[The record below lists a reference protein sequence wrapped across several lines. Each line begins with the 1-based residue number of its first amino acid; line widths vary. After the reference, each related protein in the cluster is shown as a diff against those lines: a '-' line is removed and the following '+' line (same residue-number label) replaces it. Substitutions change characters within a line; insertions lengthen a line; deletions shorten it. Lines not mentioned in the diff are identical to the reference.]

1 MVVIIDIAMTLVP
14 GSSFFMR
21 NFSLLRVAI
30 MIDGSFFIKR
40 YRALI
45 DQKKVARPKDLAA
58 DVFKLAKGHCHHH
71 HNKTASYLHRIFYY
85 DCPPFLGKA
94 QNPISN
100 KTILYAKT
108 AQAQFQHQLHTELL
122 KLRKLA
128 LRRGELRSRGEWV
141 LSGKLLKQV
150 ITGKKSVSELK
161 EHEIKHNFVQKMV
174 DMKIGLDIATLAHE
188 KQVDRIVL
196 VAGDSDF
203 VPAAK
208 LARRKGIDFI
218 LDPLWSH
225 ITDSLN
231 EHVDGIRSV
240 WAKPS

>member
-1 MVVIIDIAMTLVP
+1 M
-14 GSSFFMR
+14 S
-21 NFSLLRVAI
+21 NFSLLRAAI
-30 MIDGSFFIKR
+30 LIDGGFLVKR
-40 YRALI
+40 YRSLI
-45 DQKKVARPKDLAA
+45 DLKKAASPKDLAA
-58 DVFKLAKGHCHHH
+58 DVFKLAHGHCHHH
-71 HNKTASYLHRIFYY
+71 NNKTDCYLHRIFYY
-85 DCPPFLGKA
+85 DCPPFQGQA
-94 QNPISN
+94 HNPISN
-100 KTILYAKT
+100 KTVLFGKT
-108 AQAQFQHQLHTELL
+108 PTAQFQSEFHTELL
-122 KLRKLA
+122 KVRKLA
-128 LRRGELRSRGEWV
+128 LRRGELRSRGQWV
-141 LSGKLLKQV
+141 LNSEVLSQL
-150 ITGKKSVSELK
+150 IAGKKSIDDLTERDVRHS
-161 EHEIKHNFVQKMV
+161 FVQKMV

-240 WAKPS
+240 WAKPT